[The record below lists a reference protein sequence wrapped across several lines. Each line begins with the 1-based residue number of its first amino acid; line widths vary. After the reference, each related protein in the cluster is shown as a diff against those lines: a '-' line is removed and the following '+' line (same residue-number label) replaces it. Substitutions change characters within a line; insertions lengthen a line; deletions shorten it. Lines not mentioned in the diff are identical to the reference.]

1 MNVREKQ
8 SAMVTVFFFVLPYTF
23 LGYTKGIKNK
33 ENQNILLSIKKLFR
47 SVEDCEV
54 LGKFT
59 LRIMENSPYIY
70 QYKNLF

>member
-1 MNVREKQ
+1 MNARKKQ
-8 SAMVTVFFFVLPYTF
+8 TAMVTVFCFVLPYTF

-47 SVEDCEV
+47 SVEDFEV

-59 LRIMENSPYIY
+59 LRIMENSP
-70 QYKNLF
+70 

>member
-8 SAMVTVFFFVLPYTF
+8 TAMVTVFCFVLPYTF
-23 LGYTKGIKNK
+23 LGYPKGIKNK

-47 SVEDCEV
+47 STEDCDV

-59 LRIMENSPYIY
+59 LTIMENSP
-70 QYKNLF
+70 